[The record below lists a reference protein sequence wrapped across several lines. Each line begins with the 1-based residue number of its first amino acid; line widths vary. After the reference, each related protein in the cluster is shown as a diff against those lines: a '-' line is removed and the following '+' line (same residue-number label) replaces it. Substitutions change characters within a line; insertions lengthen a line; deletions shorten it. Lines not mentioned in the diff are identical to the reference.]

1 MHIPAVQGTI
11 GIMTAPKN
19 PTEFN
24 TMIDAVTKT
33 FVIAHDQDTDE
44 HLAQALVF
52 NAGRLAWRMREVG
65 VQTEQKTSISDVV
78 TDADHAAERFVA
90 GALAALRPEDG
101 IVGEEGTNAAS
112 TSGRTWVVDPVD
124 GTYNFSCGSD
134 YWCSALALVTGD
146 PSNPEQLHFGAVHR
160 PAMGYTWFGG
170 PGIPTTRDAKP
181 LPQLHD
187 APLPHTGLGTYLHP
201 TYLGQVEVRN
211 AWLSVSTRCASIRML
226 GAGSVDL
233 AGVAEGTLGAW
244 MQHSVA
250 DWDWL
255 PGRALVEGV
264 GGTCLTIPAGGVTWH
279 VAGNATVVSEIQ
291 HTLSE
296 SMSAVE

>member
-52 NAGRLAWRMREVG
+52 NAGRLAWRMREAG

-112 TSGRTWVVDPVD
+112 NLGGGSSGRNV
-124 GTYNFSCGSD
+124 
-134 YWCSALALVTGD
+134 
-146 PSNPEQLHFGAVHR
+146 QL
-160 PAMGYTWFGG
+160 
-170 PGIPTTRDAKP
+170 
-181 LPQLHD
+181 
-187 APLPHTGLGTYLHP
+187 
-201 TYLGQVEVRN
+201 
-211 AWLSVSTRCASIRML
+211 
-226 GAGSVDL
+226 
-233 AGVAEGTLGAW
+233 
-244 MQHSVA
+244 
-250 DWDWL
+250 
-255 PGRALVEGV
+255 
-264 GGTCLTIPAGGVTWH
+264 
-279 VAGNATVVSEIQ
+279 
-291 HTLSE
+291 
-296 SMSAVE
+296 

>member
-24 TMIDAVTKT
+24 TMIDAVAKT

-52 NAGRLAWRMREVG
+52 NAGRLAWRMREAG

-78 TDADHAAERFVA
+78 TDADRAAERFVA

-170 PGIPTTRDAKP
+170 PRCQASARASRRPPVPHGPGN
-181 LPQLHD
+181 LP
-187 APLPHTGLGTYLHP
+187 APHVP
-201 TYLGQVEVRN
+201 R
-211 AWLSVSTRCASIRML
+211 
-226 GAGSVDL
+226 
-233 AGVAEGTLGAW
+233 
-244 MQHSVA
+244 
-250 DWDWL
+250 
-255 PGRALVEGV
+255 
-264 GGTCLTIPAGGVTWH
+264 AGG
-279 VAGNATVVSEIQ
+279 G
-291 HTLSE
+291 
-296 SMSAVE
+296 